1 MTGEKEASKGRG
13 PHDLRAPFPWGFGG
27 KARVTEILWRGFG
40 PDVPNFVDPF
50 CGSLATLLLRPGGAG
65 KIETVNDDSAAIC
78 NFWRA
83 VTSDP
88 DAVARYC
95 DWPVNETDLH
105 ARHKWLVRELAALK
119 PRLEQDPELFDPKIA
134 GWWVWGICCWIGG
147 GWCGGVSRGEPRPNL
162 TTQGVHLVHKRP
174 GVAAGVHVPAN
185 WNVPPHLSSEMGV
198 HRQLPD
204 LGNGLGTGGKGIH
217 SAENT
222 RLPAIGNNRGIFG
235 VSAPPCQEW
244 FRALAERLRRVRVC
258 CGDWTRVL
266 GPGTLGKGKNVGGR
280 RPCAVLLDPP
290 YPHNRRDPNLYG
302 GQDSPDVWWAARDWA
317 VEHGDDPDLRIALC
331 GYAGDFGEHPGWTE
345 YAWRGARGYAGKD
358 NENRDAER
366 VWFSPAC
373 IPLVKAQGELF
384 GRAG

>member
-1 MTGEKEASKGRG
+1 LQEVCGVSVSE
-13 PHDLRAPFPWGFGG
+13 LRAPFPWFGA
-27 KARVTEILWRGFG
+27 KSRVADVIWRALD
-40 PDVPNFVDPF
+40 PDVPNLVIPF
-50 CGSLATLLLRPGGAG
+50 CGSLSELLLRPGAAG

-83 VTSDP
+83 IMADP
-88 DAVARYC
+88 DAVARHC

-105 ARHKWLVRELAALK
+105 ARHRWLVRELAALK
-119 PRLEQDPELFDPKIA
+119 PRLEQDPELFDAKVA

-147 GWCGGVSRGEPRPNL
+147 GWCEEPANGK
-162 TTQGVHLVHKRP
+162 GVHQNLAHKRP
-174 GVAAGVHVPAN
+174 GVAAGIHVEAN
-185 WNVPPHLSSEMGV
+185 WDE
-198 HRQLPD
+198 R
-204 LGNGLGTGGKGIH
+204 
-217 SAENT
+217 T

-235 VSAPPCQEW
+235 VSVPPCQEW

-266 GPGTLGKGKNVGGR
+266 GPGTLGKGRNVGGR

-290 YPHNRRDPNLYG
+290 YPHDHRDPNLYG

-317 VEHGDDPDLRIALC
+317 LEHGDDSDLRIALC

-345 YAWRGARGYAGKD
+345 YAWRGARGYASAD

-366 VWFSPAC
+366 IWFSKGC
-373 IPLVKAQGELF
+373 LPLVKSQGELF
-384 GRAG
+384 GQVG